1 MKRYVMIDTF
11 KCIACYA
18 VICLHALPFEPV
30 VLYNQPIGKHLLF
43 FIDTV
48 SRFAVPFFF
57 MASGFMYIK
66 KTMNSS
72 NAHDY
77 FRNYAVNLALLYF
90 GWCIFYA
97 VYTFGIDCLDVFA
110 NSVTLSLQSFSVNDY
125 KNAIKLLYQV
135 FYSGGYVEF
144 FHLWFLIALLWSIII
159 LHFCFQHNKLSVL
172 LAISLLLYIFGL
184 FGDSYRGLYSLPFRT
199 RTAIFFGLFY
209 CTLGGFIAF
218 HEERVNAFI
227 AKWGAMRIGFA
238 IILFGSLQLVERFIL
253 IQQFHGTLNDN
264 FFIMTLPFVVCLF
277 FFSLGAPPRALNEQ
291 WITSIAD
298 KVVGIYLIHPIV
310 MEELALVG
318 QMMGIDGKSFIYQA
332 MFVPLVFLFSFLIY
346 KYIILI
352 YHWSKMQVKAVMNG

>member
-1 MKRYVMIDTF
+1 M
-11 KCIACYA
+11 
-18 VICLHALPFEPV
+18 
-30 VLYNQPIGKHLLF
+30 
-43 FIDTV
+43 
-48 SRFAVPFFF
+48 
-57 MASGFMYIK
+57 
-66 KTMNSS
+66 
-72 NAHDY
+72 
-77 FRNYAVNLALLYF
+77 
-90 GWCIFYA
+90 
-97 VYTFGIDCLDVFA
+97 
-110 NSVTLSLQSFSVNDY
+110 
-125 KNAIKLLYQV
+125 
-135 FYSGGYVEF
+135 
-144 FHLWFLIALLWSIII
+144 
-159 LHFCFQHNKLSVL
+159 
-172 LAISLLLYIFGL
+172 YIFGL

-291 WITSIAD
+291 WIKSIAD

-318 QMMGIDGKSFIYQA
+318 QMMEIDGKSFIYQA
-332 MFVPLVFLFSFLIY
+332 MFVPQVFLFSFLIY
-346 KYIILI
+346 KYILVIF
-352 YHWSKMQVKAVMNG
+352 YWSKMQVKAALN